1 MSEGVCS
8 ETPGG
13 AGTHGGQTHGSV
25 RTNNLRT
32 ATTPYGLPYPIR
44 LTYALLTGHGGRLKL
59 STGDSV
65 WAPGV
70 GGDRARA

>member
-1 MSEGVCS
+1 MFRN
-8 ETPGG
+8 TGG
-13 AGTHGGQTHGSV
+13 SRNTRGTDTRISDDKQPQNRDHTI
-25 RTNNLRT
+25 RI
-32 ATTPYGLPYPIR
+32 AIR

>member
-1 MSEGVCS
+1 MSVEYVGGCMFKNTGGSRNTRGTDTRITGQRRQTTS
-8 ETPGG
+8 EPRP
-13 AGTHGGQTHGSV
+13 HH
-25 RTNNLRT
+25 
-32 ATTPYGLPYPIR
+32 
-44 LTYALLTGHGGRLKL
+44 TGHGGRLKL